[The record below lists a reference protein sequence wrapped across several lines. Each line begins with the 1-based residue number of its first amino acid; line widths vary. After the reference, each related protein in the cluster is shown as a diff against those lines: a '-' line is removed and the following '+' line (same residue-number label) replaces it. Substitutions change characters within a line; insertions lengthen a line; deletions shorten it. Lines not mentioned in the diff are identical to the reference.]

1 MPRRM
6 ESRYTVFSNYTL
18 FYSRLCL
25 NGRWNV
31 ARAVQGAEHLLVR
44 GSVAA
49 GESVAR

>member
-1 MPRRM
+1 M
-6 ESRYTVFSNYTL
+6 ESFFKQFFQITPCFRNFCVSTAGS
-18 FYSRLCL
+18 
-25 NGRWNV
+25 WNV